1 MGLKAK
7 LLEETK
13 TMLILFVY
21 LSLLLGAFTMYR
33 RLILAEYGIDYF
45 QYGYS
50 LIEALV
56 LAKVI
61 VLGRVMRLGE
71 RYQDRPL
78 WVPTLY
84 KTIWFSLLILIF
96 SIIEHVVSGWLHD
109 KGARGGIA
117 EILSQG
123 FWELLARTLVKV
135 VALVPLLGAWELG
148 RVLGKGKLFELFF
161 VSRNAL
167 TETSEEP
174 AGLASE

>member
-1 MGLKAK
+1 MKMGLKAK

-61 VLGRVMRLGE
+61 VLGRVLRLGE
-71 RYQDRPL
+71 RFQDRPL

-84 KTIWFSLLILIF
+84 KTFWFSLLILIF
-96 SIIEHVVSGWLHD
+96 SIVEHAVSGWFHGKAGLS
-109 KGARGGIA
+109 
-117 EILSQG
+117 EIFSQG
-123 FWELLARTLVKV
+123 VWELLARTLVKV
-135 VALVPLLGAWELG
+135 VSLVPLLGAWELG
-148 RVLGKGKLFELFF
+148 RVLGEGKLFELFF

-167 TETSEEP
+167 NETSNEP
-174 AGLASE
+174 AALASE